1 MVRYLLAIL
10 GGCLVASPALAQ
22 MSEMSSLLIPSV
34 TVSGKGELRAAPN
47 EAEITVG
54 VVTQDTSA
62 AQAMEKNNNAVQQL
76 LVALEEMGIARR
88 DIRTTSFNVSPQ
100 YNYDREGRLPPEI
113 IGYQASNQ
121 VQVKVRELE
130 QLGTLLDQLIQQG
143 ANQVHG
149 VQLSVRDEQQRL
161 DEVRQQALN
170 DARRKA
176 ELYARAAGARLGRVL
191 LVEETPQGFSGPM
204 PRQHFATEARAA
216 AVPIAPGEQTLEVDV
231 QVTFALTYAGAGG
244 RRDSDRGDTQRRDTD
259 RRERGRRDTDRGNR
273 TESSFQ
279 EEQDI

>member
-176 ELYARAAGARLGRVL
+176 ELYAKAAGARLGRVL
-191 LVEETPQGFSGPM
+191 LVEETPQGFPGPM
-204 PRQHFATEARAA
+204 PRQHFAAEARAA
-216 AVPIAPGEQTLEVDV
+216 TVPIAPGEQTLEVDV
-231 QVTFALTYAGAGG
+231 QVTFALTYADAGG
-244 RRDSDRGDTQRRDTD
+244 RRDSDRGDAQRRDTD

>member
-176 ELYARAAGARLGRVL
+176 ELYAKAAGARLGRVL

-204 PRQHFATEARAA
+204 PRQHFAAEARAA

-231 QVTFALTYAGAGG
+231 QVTFALTYADAGG
-244 RRDSDRGDTQRRDTD
+244 RRDSDRGDAQRRDTD